1 MMMTNEVL
9 KKNLL
14 ILEIE
19 VGSDEEIHAITLKD
33 ASIAFQKLALILHP
47 DKAGTES
54 TAAFQ
59 ELRNA
64 YELVRDHF
72 KKKETVSDDSVIVVD
87 DAQRFFDDNF
97 EKFNFPYENKGS
109 FTVSIED
116 YLADTW
122 QDCITELYLI

>member
-1 MMMTNEVL
+1 MIMTNEVL

-47 DKAGTES
+47 DKAGKES

-72 KKKETVSDDSVIVVD
+72 KKKETVSDDSVIVVEVLV
-87 DAQRFFDDNF
+87 F
-97 EKFNFPYENKGS
+97 
-109 FTVSIED
+109 
-116 YLADTW
+116 
-122 QDCITELYLI
+122 